1 MSPKAALIYYL
12 KEVVQGRYVL
22 EQIIH
27 AVPQDSRYADGVKYK
42 LIFLDTKT
50 GDRVLMDNHHPKGPH
65 VHLGEEEIS
74 YEYMDDQ
81 KLLADFKQFVLQ
93 HMGMKL

>member
-1 MSPKAALIYYL
+1 MRPKATLIYYL

-22 EQIIH
+22 EQAIH
-27 AVPQDSRYADGVKYK
+27 AVPLDNRYPDGVKYS

-65 VHLGEEEIS
+65 VHQGKAEIP
-74 YEYMDDQ
+74 YEYIDDE
-81 KLLADFKQFVLQ
+81 KLLTDFKQFVLQ
-93 HMGMKL
+93 TMGVKL